1 MRQGGGRRRA
11 DGAGPWL
18 NLFVGAAIAV
28 VAVIAALSYGPGP
41 ALHRSQIDLS
51 APQVLAPEAPSP
63 MR

>member
-1 MRQGGGRRRA
+1 MRQGSGARQA

-18 NLFVGAAIAV
+18 NLFIGAALAV
-28 VAVIAALSYGPGP
+28 VAVIAALSYGSGP
-41 ALHRSQIDLS
+41 SLQRTQIDLS